1 MKTMQKKTTVI
12 NRDSVTD
19 LREEIM
25 TALKPV
31 MAKHG
36 LQAMLG
42 RITFEVGKEFR
53 GKLTVIQPATDVK
66 AGEKPKVGE
75 TWHFGRKSYRIVE
88 VGAGD
93 VIGVRWSNTRKW
105 GRIERRFR
113 IKLWDITLNGVKVA

>member
-1 MKTMQKKTTVI
+1 MATKKNTVI
-12 NRDSVTD
+12 NRGSVTN

-53 GKLTVIQPATDVK
+53 GKLTVIQPAMDVK

-75 TWHFGRKSYRIVE
+75 TWHFCRKSYRIAE
-88 VGAGD
+88 VNRD
-93 VIGVRWSNTRKW
+93 HVIGIRWSNTRKW
-105 GRIERRFR
+105 GNIERRFR
-113 IKLWDITLNGVKVA
+113 IKMLDITLNGVKVA